1 MLAHQNLTKE
11 DPQDDSV
18 AHHNKMADNGPL
30 VSYPGVVGS
39 LMYAMLGTRPDLA
52 YVVGVLGRYSA
63 QPKDIHWQAAKR
75 ALRYLKGTHDWT
87 LTYDGSDMGM
97 DLNFHG
103 YTDADWNGD
112 KDTSRSTSG
121 YVFISAQAAIGWSSR
136 RQNMVA
142 LSSTESEY
150 IGLANAGQHLA
161 YLRSFFEEVGH
172 PQDGPTEI
180 RCDNRAAIILSKD
193 PQYRA
198 RTQHIKRKYNYVRD
212 DLVRQGECVVVWYPT
227 EEMVA
232 DIFTKALP
240 PRQHLKLCLAM
251 GLHPGSSGGVKI

>member
-1 MLAHQNLTKE
+1 
-11 DPQDDSV
+11 
-18 AHHNKMADNGPL
+18 
-30 VSYPGVVGS
+30 
-39 LMYAMLGTRPDLA
+39 MYAMLGTRPDLA

-63 QPKDIHWQAAKR
+63 EPKDLHWQAAKR
-75 ALRYLKGTHDWT
+75 VLRYLKATQDWT

-161 YLRSFFEEVGH
+161 YLRSFFEEIGH
-172 PQDGPTEI
+172 SQQVPTEL

-232 DIFTKALP
+232 DIFTKSLSP
-240 PRQHLKLCLAM
+240 QQHMKFCLAM
-251 GLHPGSSGGVKI
+251 GLRPGSSGGVKI